1 MIVDNFEQIKS
12 LLSFDSSDSFYF
24 LVILKRK
31 KDNPE
36 CPKLSNSKTIKSYY
50 ISNLDYLDSKRE
62 EIIQLCELNNA
73 RAYINLNQKSYEK
86 VGLNLLKVIADR
98 ILNKQFND
106 IYKAYNTVC
115 GGSAVNIGDKRW
127 IIDIDTK
134 NLEQLKL
141 CVDEICKC
149 KSSQSSR
156 KNFEFD
162 NIIDI
167 IPTVNGWH
175 IITHPFNLKQMEPFM
190 CLYPFDVQKNNPSL
204 LYFNKQYEENKLI

>member
-1 MIVDNFEQIKS
+1 MIIDNFEQIKS

-73 RAYINLNQKSYEK
+73 RAYINFNQKSYEK

-115 GGSAVNIGDKRW
+115 GGSTVNIGEKRW

-134 NLEQLKL
+134 DLNVV
-141 CVDEICKC
+141 VDTQIEIEKC
-149 KSSQSSR
+149 QSSQDF
-156 KNFEFD
+156 NV
-162 NIIDI
+162 IAL
-167 IPTVNGWH
+167 IPTVNGYH
-175 IITHPFNLKQMEPFM
+175 IITHPFNLKQIEPFM
-190 CLYPFDVQKNNPSL
+190 RLYPFDVQKNNPSL
-204 LYFNKQYEENKLI
+204 LYFNKQ